1 MRDFFGDAILGCSE
15 FFEAL
20 KAGAA
25 FVVELDYL
33 INVDGDHFS
42 GRAFFDDVRVCGDEF
57 YVDHNFYEL
66 SLLT

>member
-1 MRDFFGDAILGCSE
+1 
-15 FFEAL
+15 
-20 KAGAA
+20 
-25 FVVELDYL
+25 L